1 MFTENFLKPGIT
13 ELHVMLNDFLEEV
26 KKDCTIIEEESKE
39 KFEK

>member
-1 MFTENFLKPGIT
+1 MLTENCLKTGIT
-13 ELHVMLNDFLEEV
+13 ELQVVLNDFLEEV